1 MNNKIEKIGNTPL
14 VELVGIEKE
23 YSLKAKVFAKLEFF
37 NPGGSIKDRVGKAIV
52 EDAEKK
58 GLLKK
63 DGVVIEAT
71 SGNTGIGL
79 ALVCKEKG
87 YKAVIVM
94 PDSMSVERRNLL
106 SSYGAEIVLTSGKLG
121 MKGAVEKAEELL
133 KNTEN
138 SVMARQFEN
147 PVCASVHYQTT
158 AVEIEQQALGNVD
171 IFVTAV
177 GTGGTLTGVGRY
189 LKEKNKSVKVVA
201 VEPKKSPLLSQG
213 KAGSHGIQGIG
224 ANFIPSVLDR
234 EIYDEVLLV
243 DDDDAIAFCKLIK
256 QTDNL
261 FVGIS
266 SGANLVAALALA
278 QREENAGKNII
289 TVFPDG
295 GERYLSVLGE

>member
-23 YSLKAKVFAKLEFF
+23 YSLKAKLLAKLEFF

-63 DGVVIEAT
+63 GGVVIEAT

-79 ALVCKEKG
+79 ALVCREKG

-121 MKGAVEKAEELL
+121 MKGAVEKAEEIL

-158 AVEIEQQALGNVD
+158 AVEIEKQALKTD
-171 IFVTAV
+171 IFVAAV

-213 KAGSHGIQGIG
+213 KAGPHGIQGIG

-234 EIYDEVLLV
+234 GIYDEVLLV

-266 SGANLVAALALA
+266 AGANLAAALALA
-278 QREENAGKNII
+278 QREENAGKTIV

-295 GERYLSVLGE
+295 GDRYLSVLGE